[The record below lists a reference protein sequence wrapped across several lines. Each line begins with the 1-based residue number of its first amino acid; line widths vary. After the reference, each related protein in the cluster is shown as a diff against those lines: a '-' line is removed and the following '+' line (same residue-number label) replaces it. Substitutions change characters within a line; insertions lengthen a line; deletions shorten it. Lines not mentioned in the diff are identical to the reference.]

1 MLIPQFH
8 VANSRSGKKIYLFET
23 SDIGYVMAKTADQD
37 EHDQFDAYCVFE
49 HLMIRSFKRFG
60 SESKEFR
67 QSAFLGSYYVSKMGT
82 EFLAL
87 EKEALGL
94 ATSIDLVNHGKSLC
108 KHFLR
113 E

>member
-1 MLIPQFH
+1 MLIHQFH

-23 SDIGYVMAKTADQD
+23 SDIGYVMAHTADQD
-37 EHDQFDAYCVFE
+37 KHDQFDAYCVFE
-49 HLMIRSFKRFG
+49 HLMIRSCKKFG

-67 QSAFLGSYYVSKMGT
+67 QSGFLGSYYASKMST

-87 EKEALGL
+87 EKDALGL
-94 ATSIDLVNHGKSLC
+94 ATYIDLVNHGKSLC
-108 KHFLR
+108 KPFLR